1 MKIGATIADNPR
13 INQRLNILEPIT
25 LPTDN
30 DQLQFNAA
38 IQERNNSGAEVPIA
52 RIVSPI
58 SNADTLKYCATLTE
72 VLIRWFAENHK
83 KNSQRINRMIAKII
97 IEIFE

>member
-1 MKIGATIADNPR
+1 
-13 INQRLNILEPIT
+13 
-25 LPTDN
+25 
-30 DQLQFNAA
+30 
-38 IQERNNSGAEVPIA
+38 
-52 RIVSPI
+52 
-58 SNADTLKYCATLTE
+58 LKYWAILTE